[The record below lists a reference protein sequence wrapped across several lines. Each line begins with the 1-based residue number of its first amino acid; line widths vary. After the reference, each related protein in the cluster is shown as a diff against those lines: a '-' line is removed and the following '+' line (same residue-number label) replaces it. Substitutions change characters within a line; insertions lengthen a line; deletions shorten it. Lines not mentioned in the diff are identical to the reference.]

1 MKFEDKLIRGKSVLS
16 AGTGE
21 EAARYNVWHILA
33 GTVLVMLISV
43 SIAVASR
50 QNPVMMYASQYIA
63 AGIVGLLVGYLAGC
77 VPSVTILVIVFATTG
92 RMMFRLLLGEL
103 GAWLSTEFF
112 VRLLA
117 WGAFVAAFFAAAR
130 LGAWMKGR
138 RRERGGGRAG

>member
-92 RMMFRLLLGEL
+92 RMMFGCCSGSWAPGSPPSFSSACWR
-103 GAWLSTEFF
+103 GAPSSPHSS
-112 VRLLA
+112 RPHG
-117 WGAFVAAFFAAAR
+117 WG
-130 LGAWMKGR
+130 
-138 RRERGGGRAG
+138 RG